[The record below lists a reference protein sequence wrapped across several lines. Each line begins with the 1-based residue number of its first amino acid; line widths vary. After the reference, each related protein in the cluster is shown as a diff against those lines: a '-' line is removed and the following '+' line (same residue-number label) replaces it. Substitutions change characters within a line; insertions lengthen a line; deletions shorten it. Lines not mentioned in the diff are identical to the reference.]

1 MEVKLMPQAEED
13 LAYWKS
19 TGNKRIMK
27 RITKLLDDI
36 LLHPF
41 TGIGKPE
48 PLKGDLQG
56 VWSRR
61 ITDEHRL
68 LYSVSNGMIYVYVL
82 SLRFHYSNI
91 YTPCPSNRSVGIF
104 VEDWCSPSSSLV
116 SNSNS
121 FSLRLGSTF

>member
-1 MEVKLMPQAEED
+1 MPKAEED

-27 RITKLLDDI
+27 RISKLLEDI
-36 LLHPF
+36 LQHPF

-68 LYSVSNGMIYVYVL
+68 IYSVSNGMIYVYVL
-82 SLRFHYSNI
+82 SLRYHYS
-91 YTPCPSNRSVGIF
+91 T
-104 VEDWCSPSSSLV
+104 
-116 SNSNS
+116 
-121 FSLRLGSTF
+121 

>member
-1 MEVKLMPQAEED
+1 MPKAEED

-27 RITKLLDDI
+27 RISKLLEDI
-36 LLHPF
+36 LQHPF

-68 LYSVSNGMIYVYVL
+68 IYSVSNGMIYIYVL
-82 SLRFHYSNI
+82 SLRYHYSK
-91 YTPCPSNRSVGIF
+91 
-104 VEDWCSPSSSLV
+104 
-116 SNSNS
+116 
-121 FSLRLGSTF
+121 